1 MTKISMVVIVDKANG
16 LGKNNQLLC
25 HLPADLAHF
34 KAITWGKPILMG
46 RKTYESI
53 GKPLPGRRNIVISRQ
68 AHTLPGVEIFP
79 SLEVAFA
86 ALRDYPEV
94 MVVGGAQI
102 YQQVLPMADYIYL
115 TRIDYQFVAD
125 VFFPHLDDAI
135 WRCTQTV
142 SRPADEK
149 NKYALSF
156 FEFERQPCPIDPIS

>member
-1 MTKISMVVIVDKANG
+1 MTKISIVAIVDKANG

-34 KAITWGKPILMG
+34 KALTWGKPILMG

-53 GKPLPGRRNIVISRQ
+53 GKPLPGRKNIVISRQ
-68 AHTLPGVEIFP
+68 TNAIPGVDIFP
-79 SLEVAFA
+79 SLEVAFS
-86 ALRDYPEV
+86 LLNDYPEV

-102 YQQVLPMADYIYL
+102 YQQTLPVADYIYL
-115 TRIDYQFVAD
+115 TRIDHQFAAD
-125 VFFPHLDDAI
+125 VFFPSLDSAV

-149 NKYALSF
+149 NQYSLSF
-156 FEFERQPCPIDPIS
+156 CEFERETCPIDPIS